1 MGSVVEFTKGWL
13 GVQPGPRIFLLS
25 SGRIGIPDEKN
36 DCERTRKQ
44 WTVISKPSSP
54 ADQRQPCQSH
64 GSGKSEDWVGGLCP
78 PDPPRFTALFQAR
91 RANKNGTPCGIP
103 SPILAPSRRSGRV
116 SASPY
121 PPLGSLTSVL
131 LGGPR
136 NQTECARRAVWPDT
150 SFHRPKFLSDGP
162 TSDVL
167 EVDPRR
173 LRSSYA
179 ILERRFSRICPFRD
193 GNAKNRSRRRSRP
206 ALTPPSTGLPPN
218 VVPTSWKNLQKIPCH
233 VLTPT
238 PLSGRASHSSS
249 PAHRAG

>member
-131 LGGPR
+131 LGGTR
-136 NQTECARRAVWPDT
+136 NQTECARWASGQAYLSAVRRSSREAPFRT
-150 SFHRPKFLSDGP
+150 YYRSNRVVCARPTRSWSVVFPGFARFGTATRKTAAAGDRDPLSRPRRRDCHP
-162 TSDVL
+162 TS
-167 EVDPRR
+167 
-173 LRSSYA
+173 
-179 ILERRFSRICPFRD
+179 
-193 GNAKNRSRRRSRP
+193 SRRVGKIFKKFH
-206 ALTPPSTGLPPN
+206 A
-218 VVPTSWKNLQKIPCH
+218 TS
-233 VLTPT
+233 
-238 PLSGRASHSSS
+238 
-249 PAHRAG
+249 